1 MMLSTQ
7 NLTLQRRERTILSNI
22 SLSIEA
28 GDIIFLQGE
37 SGCGKTSL
45 LRLMAFLESPTSGSI
60 LFQGTPQTKW
70 VPHLYR
76 KQVSF
81 VFQAPVFLPGTVLE
95 NLDAVQKIN
104 GKQATVQEFYENALL
119 RLGLSPS
126 LIHNEATHL
135 SQGEKIRLSIVRSLL
150 NTPKMLLLD
159 EPLGALD
166 KKSSIQLLEGLQHYK
181 EQNGVSIVMVSHQQ
195 CPIPF
200 ANRYLR
206 LENSSLLENSNA

>member
-1 MMLSTQ
+1 MILSTQ
-7 NLTLQRRERTILSNI
+7 NLSLQRRERSVLSNI

-28 GDIIFLQGE
+28 ADIIFLQGK

-76 KQVSF
+76 QLVSF

-95 NLDAVQKIN
+95 NLDAIQKIN
-104 GKQATVQEFYENALL
+104 GNQASTQASYENAMHH
-119 RLGLSPS
+119 LGLSPS
-126 LIHNEATHL
+126 LIHNEASRL

-150 NTPKMLLLD
+150 NTPKILLLD

-166 KKSSIQLLEGLQHYK
+166 EL
-181 EQNGVSIVMVSHQQ
+181 
-195 CPIPF
+195 
-200 ANRYLR
+200 
-206 LENSSLLENSNA
+206 SLIHI